1 MTSSTKTANHEARA
15 QAVVRRRHLREK
27 DKYLEE
33 RKSSLQETIAA
44 ARQELNRVDVALAR
58 NELTLRQSAKPRVAL
73 VASDDEIFEIPMGDD
88 DVTARLT
95 PAEVKAALRMGW
107 QRRHMAH
114 AMPTPVVAA
123 PQSLIG
129 PLPHPTNLR
138 ATVRPSSA
146 EYKPVALTDTIAD
159 IGGICAAITAT
170 APSRLQK
177 PRPEILRSIRPPVP
191 AYFDAAGDPAAF
203 PPRRARRT
211 GPVSLHQPALR

>member
-88 DVTARLT
+88 DVTARLM

-107 QRRHMAH
+107 QKRH
-114 AMPTPVVAA
+114 AMALVPAPVLTAA
-123 PQSLIG
+123 PLIG